1 MHAHINPLNETIFPY
16 PLNYTKVNWALHY
29 PQKFNQDP
37 FKLYLNTLEYPTS
50 YIPEV
55 PAN

>member
-29 PQKFNQDP
+29 P
-37 FKLYLNTLEYPTS
+37 
-50 YIPEV
+50 
-55 PAN
+55 